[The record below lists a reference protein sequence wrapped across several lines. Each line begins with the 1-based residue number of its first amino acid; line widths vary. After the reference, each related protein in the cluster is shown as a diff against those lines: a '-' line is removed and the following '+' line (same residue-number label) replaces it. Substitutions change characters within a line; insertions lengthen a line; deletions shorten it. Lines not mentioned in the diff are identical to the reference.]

1 MPDTVET
8 ASTEEKKVDEAATE
22 AASATAGSSEDERPG
37 QANSLEASE
46 AKSRRRRAPIGR
58 TTPFLPYSNI
68 LKLSLSLLLDT
79 AKTKR
84 QKSIYITSKHIAT
97 IHIYIMVLIILA
109 NLNKQALY

>member
-58 TTPFLPYSNI
+58 TTPILPCSAI
-68 LKLSLSLLLDT
+68 LNLSLSLYSGQPPKQEIKNLCDMYIKISHFKACRYSTYSYNGLDYF
-79 AKTKR
+79 
-84 QKSIYITSKHIAT
+84 SC
-97 IHIYIMVLIILA
+97 
-109 NLNKQALY
+109 